1 MWLSVLRLNHLI
13 AHNKA
18 LKFIWIKEKFI
29 PRLTFNLG
37 LALTDFRTTRAC
49 LQQVNLTWAHDPIE
63 SRHLA
68 VTSRCSKLEPAI
80 WQRDTG
86 LRIPCLDRCQLI
98 TTGISYI
105 KEGRCKPRLHVS
117 VNLFAI
123 LTRPRGNSLA
133 MITMKKSIH
142 GLRDDRKTE
151 RSLNLILLNCIL
163 LICGFINISH
173 IIHCDLIGYLVWK
186 TSYRKQKRRF

>member
-1 MWLSVLRLNHLI
+1 MRIFICFLTFRWGFFVHCVTFCFEFESPHCTQQ
-13 AHNKA
+13 KA
-18 LKFIWIKEKFI
+18 LKFIWIQEKFI

-37 LALTDFRTTRAC
+37 LALTDFRTTRTC

-80 WQRDTG
+80 WPRDTG

-151 RSLNLILLNCIL
+151 GLL
-163 LICGFINISH
+163 
-173 IIHCDLIGYLVWK
+173 
-186 TSYRKQKRRF
+186 TSFC